1 MKTPMEEF
9 IEVLKIHRDTAFEK
23 ARMYASE
30 YYYIRAIA
38 FKDAIS
44 FAEAHLKKEKEV
56 MCEFADDYQRN
67 CFQKSADD
75 YFKETFNTKRNEQRS
90 IQQIDGVSNGNH
102 RTTGQTSQGN

>member
-38 FKDAIS
+38 FQDAIS

-56 MCEFADDYQRN
+56 MCEFAEEYVGSCLIDYPKIKIIFDQ
-67 CFQKSADD
+67 
-75 YFKETFNTKRNEQRS
+75 TFNN
-90 IQQIDGVSNGNH
+90 
-102 RTTGQTSQGN
+102 

>member
-56 MCEFADDYQRN
+56 MCEFAEEYVGSCLIDYPKIKIIFDQ
-67 CFQKSADD
+67 
-75 YFKETFNTKRNEQRS
+75 TFN
-90 IQQIDGVSNGNH
+90 I
-102 RTTGQTSQGN
+102 

>member
-56 MCEFADDYQRN
+56 MCEFAEEYVGSCLIDYPKIKIIFDQ
-67 CFQKSADD
+67 
-75 YFKETFNTKRNEQRS
+75 TFNN
-90 IQQIDGVSNGNH
+90 
-102 RTTGQTSQGN
+102 